1 MTALYTIMTRKGQ
14 ITVPAAIRRLWG
26 LQEGDRFAVTLAEGS
41 HELVIRPV
49 RSVVDATFGVVTTGP
64 HPADLDQLRAEFEA
78 GAGEEVAAEG
88 LVSDGGA

>member
-1 MTALYTIMTRKGQ
+1 MAALYTIMTRKGQ

-26 LQEGDRFAVTLAEGS
+26 LQEGDRLAVTLAEGA

-64 HPADLDQLRAEFEA
+64 QPADLDQLRAEFEA
-78 GAGEEVAAEG
+78 GVGKEVAAEG
-88 LVSDGGA
+88 LPSSAGA